1 MEDKQIIELFLSR
14 SEQAIYEAEIKYGRY
29 CRKIAFNILGN
40 DEDSEECV
48 NDALMR
54 LWGSIPPNEPQS
66 LSSFVG
72 RITRNLALDR
82 LRQKNSDKRGGGEIP
97 LVLDEIS
104 EFVSGSDQIERLH
117 ESQEIT
123 DALNSFLGEL
133 GKVERG
139 VFMRRYWMLETV
151 ADVAG
156 HYGLTVSNTT
166 TMLFRLRKKLK
177 KHLMKEGIA
186 L

>member
-29 CRKIAFNILGN
+29 CHKIAFNILGN

-54 LWGSIPPNEPQS
+54 LWSSIPPNEPQS
-66 LSSFVG
+66 LLSFVG

-104 EFVSGSDQIERLH
+104 EFVSGGDQIERLH

-123 DALNSFLGEL
+123 DALNKFLGDPP
-133 GKVERG
+133 
-139 VFMRRYWMLETV
+139 RRYASGGGECKMECAVFEIDCET
-151 ADVAG
+151 G
-156 HYGLTVSNTT
+156 KCVSAEA
-166 TMLFRLRKKLK
+166 LRI
-177 KHLMKEGIA
+177 E
-186 L
+186 